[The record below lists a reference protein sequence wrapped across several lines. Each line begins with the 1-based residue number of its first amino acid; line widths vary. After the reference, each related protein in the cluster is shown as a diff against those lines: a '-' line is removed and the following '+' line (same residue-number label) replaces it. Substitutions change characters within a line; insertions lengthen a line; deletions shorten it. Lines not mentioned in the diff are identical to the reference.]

1 MTIKETIRT
10 PSTMFIF
17 AFQRRRFVL
26 IKRGT
31 EYRNGEATIAD
42 IRPRSA
48 IETLRQIT
56 ANDAVYSIRLRQ
68 LLADEVGTAALFGFS
83 DHDVRRM
90 LEGMI
95 GLESLKLYELEP
107 LPALNFPL
115 EEQSSGSS
123 ETAQGAPA
131 PEEEEPQEEEPRFDV
146 EASTEEP
153 PAFDGAA
160 AIEEPSSFE
169 GTSVSEEPSSFEGS
183 GTSEEAPSFAYDSS
197 TIDPP
202 TFTVEADISSAGAA

>member
-1 MTIKETIRT
+1 MTIKVKETISI

-26 IKRGT
+26 LRRGT

-42 IRPRSA
+42 IRPRPA

-68 LLADEVGTAALFGFS
+68 LLADELGTAALFAFS

-95 GLESLKLYELEP
+95 GVQSLKLYELEP

-115 EEQSSGSS
+115 EGQSSGSS

-131 PEEEEPQEEEPRFDV
+131 PKEEEPQEEEPRFDA

-153 PAFDGAA
+153 PTFDGMAA
-160 AIEEPSSFE
+160 LEEPSFFE
-169 GTSVSEEPSSFEGS
+169 CSGTSEEPSSFECS
-183 GTSEEAPSFAYDSS
+183 GTSEEAPSFSYDSS
-197 TIDPP
+197 TINPP
-202 TFTVEADISSAGAA
+202 TFAVEAGISSA